1 MELGCL
7 FFSSVEIAVYIKIC
21 MLATRLIWIVF
32 DGLFVKEH
40 VKLEF

>member
-1 MELGCL
+1 VP

-32 DGLFVKEH
+32 VWSRC
-40 VKLEF
+40 